1 MPILLSYMPNRVI
14 VVSAGTRLL
23 VAIGLSLITETRPL
37 VAQAPIVTMASAR
50 RAAPS
55 AERPASRYSTPEEAE
70 TAARKLWDKGQH
82 SSARRLMAI
91 AQAYRQL
98 GRPYQYG
105 GNGKSAAAVDCSAF
119 VQWAEGRAGIRLPR
133 TSKEQSRAGIPIA
146 RSTVALEDGDLLFFG
161 THGVVSH
168 VGIYIGGGR
177 FIHSSSSLG
186 GVAISSL
193 MQPRWDHLWL
203 SARRVADGEDKN
215 PS

>member
-1 MPILLSYMPNRVI
+1 MPNRVI
-14 VVSAGTRLL
+14 IAGAHPRLL
-23 VAIGLSLITETRPL
+23 LALALSLFTGTRPL
-37 VAQAPIVTMASAR
+37 VAQAPIATTASSR

-55 AERPASRYSTPEEAE
+55 AETPASRYSTPEEAAA
-70 TAARKLWDKGQH
+70 AARTLWDKGQH

-133 TSKEQSRAGIPIA
+133 TSKEQSRVGNPIP
-146 RSTVALEDGDLLFFG
+146 RSTDALEDGDLLFFG
-161 THGVVSH
+161 IRGVVSH

-193 MQPRWDHLWL
+193 IQPRWDHLWL
-203 SARRVADGEDKN
+203 SARRVADGEDRK